1 MIYCKWNPLWI
12 SERVIFVQTMAYVWL
27 GVIVMA
33 IIAEA
38 STVSLVSIWF
48 VPSACIAMILALCN
62 VPLWIQLVVFFIT
75 FLLLMMF
82 IKPLCKKWLGVKTV
96 ATNADTVIGLDAVV
110 SEPINNLE
118 AKGQVKVRGQVW
130 SARSADEAVTYT
142 EGEIVRVLRIEG
154 VKLICEKK
162 I

>member
-1 MIYCKWNPLWI
+1 M
-12 SERVIFVQTMAYVWL
+12 IFVQTMAYVWL

-48 VPSACIAMILALCN
+48 VPSACIAMILALCR
-62 VPLWIQLVVFFIT
+62 VQLWIQLVVFFIT
-75 FLLLMMF
+75 FLLLMIF
-82 IKPLCKKWLGVKTV
+82 IKPLLKNCFRVKPV
-96 ATNADTVIGLDAVV
+96 ATNADTVIGLEGVV
-110 SEPINNLE
+110 SESINNLE
-118 AKGQVKVRGQVW
+118 ARGQVKVRGQVW
-130 SARSADEAVTYT
+130 SARSADEAVTFA
-142 EGEIVRVLRIEG
+142 EGDIVRVLRIEG

>member
-1 MIYCKWNPLWI
+1 MIFL
-12 SERVIFVQTMAYVWL
+12 QTMAYIWL
-27 GVIVMA
+27 GVIVLA

-38 STVSLVSIWF
+38 STVNLISIWF

-62 VPLWIQLVVFFIT
+62 VSLWIQLVVFFIT
-75 FLLLMMF
+75 FLLLMIF
-82 IKPLCKKWLGVKTV
+82 IKPLVKKCFRVKPV

-110 SEPINNLE
+110 LEPINNLE

-130 SARSADEAVTYT
+130 SARSSEEAVTYA
-142 EGEIVRVLRIEG
+142 EGEIVRVLSIEG

>member
-1 MIYCKWNPLWI
+1 M
-12 SERVIFVQTMAYVWL
+12 IFVQTMAYVWL
-27 GVIVMA
+27 GVIILA

-48 VPSACIAMILALCN
+48 VPSACIAMILALCE
-62 VPLWIQLVVFFIT
+62 VQLWIQLVVFFIT
-75 FLLLMMF
+75 FLLLMIF
-82 IKPLCKKWLGVKTV
+82 IKPLVKNCFRVKPV

-110 SEPINNLE
+110 LEPINNLE

-130 SARSADEAVTYT
+130 SARSSEEAVTYA
-142 EGEIVRVLRIEG
+142 EGEIVRVLSIEG

>member
-1 MIYCKWNPLWI
+1 M
-12 SERVIFVQTMAYVWL
+12 QTMAYVWL
-27 GVIVMA
+27 GVIVLA

-62 VPLWIQLVVFFIT
+62 VALWIQIAVFFIT
-75 FLLLMMF
+75 FLLLMIF
-82 IKPLCKKWLGVKTV
+82 IKPLLKNCFRMKSV
-96 ATNADTVIGLDAVV
+96 ATNADTVIGADAVV

-118 AKGQVKVRGQVW
+118 AKGQVKVYGQVW
-130 SARSADEAVTYT
+130 SARSADESVSYA

-162 I
+162 N

>member
-1 MIYCKWNPLWI
+1 
-12 SERVIFVQTMAYVWL
+12 MAYVWL
-27 GVIVMA
+27 SVIVLA

-62 VPLWIQLVVFFIT
+62 VPIWIQLIVFFVT
-75 FLLLMMF
+75 FVLLMIF
-82 IKPLCKKWLGVKTV
+82 IKPLIKKCFGVKLV
-96 ATNADTVIGLDAVV
+96 ATNADSVIGLEAVV
-110 SEPINNLE
+110 LEPISNLD

-130 SARSADEAVTYT
+130 SARSAEDSVTYAA
-142 EGEIVRVLRIEG
+142 GEIVRVLSIEG

-162 I
+162 N

>member
-1 MIYCKWNPLWI
+1 
-12 SERVIFVQTMAYVWL
+12 MAYVWL
-27 GVIVMA
+27 GVIVLA

-38 STVSLVSIWF
+38 STVNLISIWF

-62 VPLWIQLVVFFIT
+62 VALWIQLVVFFVT
-75 FLLLMMF
+75 FLLLMIF
-82 IKPLCKKWLGVKTV
+82 IKPLFRNCFGVKPV

-130 SARSADEAVTYT
+130 SARSSDESVTYA
-142 EGEIVRVLRIEG
+142 EGEVVRILRIEG

>member
-1 MIYCKWNPLWI
+1 MI
-12 SERVIFVQTMAYVWL
+12 SERVIFLQTMAYVWL
-27 GVIVMA
+27 GVIVLA

-38 STVSLVSIWF
+38 STVNLISIWF

-62 VPLWIQLVVFFIT
+62 VSLWIQLAVFFTT
-75 FLLLMMF
+75 FLLLMIF
-82 IKPLCKKWLGVKTV
+82 IKPLCKKWLGVKPV
-96 ATNADTVIGLDAVV
+96 ATNADTLIGLDAVV

-130 SARSADEAVTYT
+130 SARSADETAAYT
-142 EGEIVRVLRIEG
+142 EGEIVRVIRIEG

>member
-1 MIYCKWNPLWI
+1 M
-12 SERVIFVQTMAYVWL
+12 QTMAYVWL
-27 GVIVMA
+27 GVIVLA

-62 VPLWIQLVVFFIT
+62 VALWIQIVVFFIT
-75 FLLLMMF
+75 FLLLMIF
-82 IKPLCKKWLGVKTV
+82 IKPLLKNCFRMKPV
-96 ATNADTVIGLDAVV
+96 ATNADTVIGADAVV

-130 SARSADEAVTYT
+130 SARSADESVTYA

-154 VKLICEKK
+154 VKLICEKRN
-162 I
+162 

>member
-1 MIYCKWNPLWI
+1 M
-12 SERVIFVQTMAYVWL
+12 QTMAYVWL
-27 GVIVMA
+27 GVIVLA

-62 VPLWIQLVVFFIT
+62 VALWIQIAVFFIT
-75 FLLLMMF
+75 FLLLMIF
-82 IKPLCKKWLGVKTV
+82 IKPLLKNCFRMKPV
-96 ATNADTVIGLDAVV
+96 ATNADTVIGADAVV

-130 SARSADEAVTYT
+130 SARSADESVTYA

-154 VKLICEKK
+154 VKLMVRIPQE
-162 I
+162 

>member
-1 MIYCKWNPLWI
+1 MKSFWI
-12 SERVIFVQTMAYVWL
+12 SERMIFVQTMAYVWL
-27 GVIVMA
+27 GVIVLA

-62 VPLWIQLVVFFIT
+62 VALWIQIAVFFIT
-75 FLLLMMF
+75 FLLLMIF
-82 IKPLCKKWLGVKTV
+82 IKPLLKNCFRMKPV
-96 ATNADTVIGLDAVV
+96 ATNADTVIGADAVV

-130 SARSADEAVTYT
+130 SARSADESVTYA

-162 I
+162 N

>member
-1 MIYCKWNPLWI
+1 M
-12 SERVIFVQTMAYVWL
+12 QTMAYVWL
-27 GVIVMA
+27 GVIVLA

-48 VPSACIAMILALCN
+48 VPSACIALILALCN

-75 FLLLMMF
+75 FLALMIF
-82 IKPLCKKWLGVKTV
+82 IKPLFKKCFGLKTV
-96 ATNADTVIGLDAVV
+96 ATNADTVIGLEAVV
-110 SEPINNLE
+110 VEPINNLE

-130 SARSADEAVTYT
+130 SARSSDDSVAYT
-142 EGEIVRVLRIEG
+142 QGEIVRVLSIEG
-154 VKLICEKK
+154 VKLICEK